1 MLDLRLPSGFFFVI
15 TGILLVIAG
24 IADPARAPLT
34 EANVNL
40 YAGGVMTAFGLIL
53 LLLAWRGKKV

>member
-1 MLDLRLPSGFFFVI
+1 MLDLRLPSGLFFAI
-15 TGILLVIAG
+15 TGILLMVAG

-53 LLLAWRGKKV
+53 LLLARRSKKA